1 MRMWRVARCVECDR
15 TMSLVVESVARG
27 FRCRK
32 TGSARDDATWC
43 DATLR
48 RRCAAV
54 ARGRRHLAC
63 ARSPT
68 FHGMPTRG
76 VTFAR
81 YLRKVH
87 IEWCPFKP
95 KAVGPVFFGEIHT
108 KQIFDAVPKLAI
120 TKALVVAPTK
130 EGAPFVD
137 QAKFTFADGSE
148 KTLDFTGIHVRD
160 VLEELDGENVRIQVE
175 ERKRGRPFS

>member
-1 MRMWRVARCVECDR
+1 
-15 TMSLVVESVARG
+15 
-27 FRCRK
+27 
-32 TGSARDDATWC
+32 
-43 DATLR
+43 
-48 RRCAAV
+48 
-54 ARGRRHLAC
+54 
-63 ARSPT
+63 
-68 FHGMPTRG
+68 MPTRG

-95 KAVGPVFFGEIHT
+95 KAVGPIFFGEIHT

-120 TKALVVAPTK
+120 TKALVAAPTK

>member
-1 MRMWRVARCVECDR
+1 MPGTTPRGATQLFVDVALLSR
-15 TMSLVVESVARG
+15 
-27 FRCRK
+27 
-32 TGSARDDATWC
+32 
-43 DATLR
+43 
-48 RRCAAV
+48 AV
-54 ARGRRHLAC
+54 AVTSPAH
-63 ARSPT
+63 ARQL
-68 FHGMPTRG
+68 MPTRG

-95 KAVGPVFFGEIHT
+95 KAVGPIFFGEIHT

-120 TKALVVAPTK
+120 TKALVAAPTK

-160 VLEELDGENVRIQVE
+160 VLEELDGDNVRIQVE

>member
-1 MRMWRVARCVECDR
+1 MDLGAEKREVPGTTPRGATQVCVDVALLSR
-15 TMSLVVESVARG
+15 
-27 FRCRK
+27 
-32 TGSARDDATWC
+32 
-43 DATLR
+43 
-48 RRCAAV
+48 AV
-54 ARGRRHLAC
+54 AVTSPC

-95 KAVGPVFFGEIHT
+95 KAVGPIFFGEIHT

-120 TKALVVAPTK
+120 TKALVAAPTK

>member
-1 MRMWRVARCVECDR
+1 MRSSGAC
-15 TMSLVVESVARG
+15 S
-27 FRCRK
+27 RCRR
-32 TGSARDDATWC
+32 T
-43 DATLR
+43 R
-48 RRCAAV
+48 RRCWWPRGRAAV
-54 ARGRRHLAC
+54 GRAEPPEHHALRALAN
-63 ARSPT
+63 

-95 KAVGPVFFGEIHT
+95 KAVGPIFFGEIHT

-120 TKALVVAPTK
+120 TKALVAAPTK